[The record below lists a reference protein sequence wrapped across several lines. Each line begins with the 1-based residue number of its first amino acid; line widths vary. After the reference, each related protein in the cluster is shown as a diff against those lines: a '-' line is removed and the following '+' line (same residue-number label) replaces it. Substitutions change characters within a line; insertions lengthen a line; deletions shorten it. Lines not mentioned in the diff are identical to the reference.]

1 MLGRNGIRTY
11 ATMRDFSKAHLI
23 KEFAEKEK
31 LPLNVIQMDV
41 DKDDSVARAFKEIF
55 EDDDAGMT

>member
-23 KEFAEKEK
+23 KEFAEKETSAQRHS
-31 LPLNVIQMDV
+31 NGC
-41 DKDDSVARAFKEIF
+41 R
-55 EDDDAGMT
+55 